1 MLCHGLFGDVPVILR
16 EVQQVDTDRIPTSI
30 KNQYIK
36 AILVAIIGNAA
47 LVAAKA
53 FAASLSN
60 SSAIMADTFNS
71 VGDIIYS
78 VLMAVGL
85 LLSLKPADASHP
97 HGHRR
102 IEALVSLFIGLG
114 MSVAG
119 FAAVKSGITK
129 FQTGPESITS
139 VYAYL
144 TPLLVLVVKSIMYLV
159 VNRVGKTASSPA
171 ILASARDNLND
182 VISSVVV
189 LISVVVSRFFA
200 AADPVGA
207 LLVSV
212 WIFRG
217 VYLVMREAVGD
228 VTGGA
233 GSPELTQRI
242 IEVASS
248 IPGVLDV
255 HQVILEHVG
264 PDVRADVHINMDGS
278 LPLVQVHHVSDT
290 VKAAI
295 ENIEGVEHA
304 FIHVEPPEEKPAKQ
318 LLERPIEKPIEKPI
332 KRSTKLLV
340 H

>member
-1 MLCHGLFGDVPVILR
+1 MILH
-16 EVQQVDTDRIPTSI
+16 EVQQIDTDKIPSATR
-30 KNQYIK
+30 KLYIQ
-36 AILVAIIGNAA
+36 AILVAIIGNTL
-47 LVAAKA
+47 LVAVKA
-53 FAASLSN
+53 FAASSSN
-60 SSAIMADTFNS
+60 SSALMADTFNS

-85 LLSLKPADASHP
+85 LLSLKPADAGHP

-144 TPLLVLVVKSIMYLV
+144 TPLLVLGVKGIMYLLV
-159 VNRVGKTASSPA
+159 SRVGKTASSPA

-182 VISSVVV
+182 VISSVAV
-189 LISVVVSRFFA
+189 LVSVIASRFFA
-200 AADPVGA
+200 AADPIGA

-228 VTGGA
+228 VTGSA
-233 GSPELTQRI
+233 GSPELAQRI
-242 IEVASS
+242 IEVASG

-278 LPLVQVHHVSDT
+278 LPLVQVHEVSDT
-290 VKAAI
+290 VRAAI
-295 ENIEGVEHA
+295 ENIKGVEHA
-304 FIHVEPPEEKPAKQ
+304 FIHVEPPEEKPIKQ
-318 LLERPIEKPIEKPI
+318 LLERPLEKPIEKPI

-340 H
+340 R